1 MKKITKG
8 ILISIMPVL
17 LVGCSWDDLKASGI
31 LGPSAEEHDAYVKE
45 LVEKGRLKDSILETQ
60 KCDSIEDV
68 K

>member
-17 LVGCSWDDLKASGI
+17 LMGCSWDDLKASGI

-45 LVEKGRLKDSILETQ
+45 CIAIGDSIRETQ
-60 KCDSIEDV
+60 KCDSIEE
-68 K
+68 